1 MARPWQAVSVLGALA
16 RNRNL
21 RRVELAW
28 GASIAAEWT
37 HFVALGVFA
46 YNTGGASAVGIAGL
60 VRMLPA
66 ALVAPFA
73 ATLGDRFRRERF
85 LVVVSLAGS
94 AALGGSAAAYFVSR
108 SELILSTLAAFVG
121 VPTTIFRPALQAT
134 LPSLARTPQEL
145 IASNGATSTFESLG
159 TLLGPLVAGILVT
172 VADVGGVFLVAA
184 AALLVAAGLLQ
195 RGQVESRLQATAP
208 EGMPR
213 PRELLAGGF
222 RAVVSEPRTRLLVF
236 LTTAQ
241 SFVRGAL
248 NVLIVVRC
256 FRVLGPCA
264 PFCSHLSAT

>member
-46 YNTGGASAVGIAGL
+46 YNAGGASAVGIAGL

-85 LVVVSLAGS
+85 LVVVSLAGA
-94 AALGGSAAAYFVSR
+94 AALGGSAAAYFFSR
-108 SELILSTLAAFVG
+108 SELIVFALAGVVG
-121 VPTTIFRPALQAT
+121 VTSTIFRPALQAT
-134 LPSLARTPQEL
+134 LPSLARTPEEL
-145 IASNGATSTFESLG
+145 IAANGATSTLESLG
-159 TLLGPLVAGILVT
+159 TLLGPLVAGVLVS
-172 VADVGGVFLVAA
+172 VANPRVVFLLASG
-184 AALLVAAGLLQ
+184 ALLVSAGLLQ
-195 RGQVESRLQATAP
+195 RVQVEGRLHATGAP
-208 EGMPR
+208 IPR

-222 RAVVSEPRTRLLVF
+222 RAVVSAPRTRLLVV
-236 LTTAQ
+236 LTTA
-241 SFVRGAL
+241 
-248 NVLIVVRC
+248 
-256 FRVLGPCA
+256 
-264 PFCSHLSAT
+264 